1 MPYGVNRCIMS
12 KQRSIVVVKENTP
25 EDIKQALEYLLHV
38 VSGHNGAVVV
48 GYVFCNEPLF
58 ISSVSNVKE
67 GQFNGTLETIH
78 QLAKTKQAQ
87 GLVVKN
93 KVRPNV

>member
-1 MPYGVNRCIMS
+1 MS
-12 KQRSIVVVKENTP
+12 VKENTP

-38 VSGHNGAVVV
+38 VSEHKGAVVV
-48 GYVFCNEPLF
+48 GYVFCNEPIF
-58 ISSVSNVKE
+58 ISSVSNVKH

-87 GLVVKN
+87 GLVIENRIK
-93 KVRPNV
+93 RNV